1 MPVPSTTLLQTWNRH
16 PGLGRAI
23 RLLRE
28 SRGLEQHQLATKSGV
43 SPSAISDLEEG
54 HLDPQWSTVKRLCRG
69 LEITLGDIAERAIE
83 LDRDEPIPSGCSG
96 YRGR

>member
-1 MPVPSTTLLQTWNRH
+1 MGELETGTESYGDIAPDPEPH

-23 RLLRE
+23 RRLRE

-43 SPSAISDLEEG
+43 APSAISDLEEG
-54 HLDPQWSTVKRLCRG
+54 QLDPQWSTMKRLCCG

-83 LDRDEPIPSGCSG
+83 LDEDEPDSG
-96 YRGR
+96 RM